1 MTRSMLRRRT
11 AGLGMAAVLVATL
24 CFTIAA
30 PVAAGSASVV
40 GPVTVPR
47 GGTSATAAT
56 IAFSETLPNEFPNGS
71 FSITVAILD
80 AAYGATV
87 TFDQTSAPT
96 LSKPDS
102 VQATVAWAGASSF
115 TITGTASSTGQVE
128 SMAVGSLRVKA
139 TGAAALGPIITT
151 YSTTG
156 LPAGIFD
163 AKFTASGVLS
173 AVAASGVMSL
183 SVTMDPGSP
192 NFIATGANA
201 GNLFIGT
208 GGVSPENKPVA
219 SATFTTVTLTTA
231 TSFAHVLGERV
242 TQTQTATF
250 GWLPSI
256 GSVPGIATG
265 VSVTASSPTTVFKGI
280 ADQAVG
286 NVIITETAGHPLTAG
301 QVIQVA
307 VANDPSLGVPGATFV
322 GTPTVAANTVA
333 SGITATI
340 QNVTAAGFQVKVG
353 AAASGLTGGQLT
365 ISGIRMTVRA
375 DASTGSLQL
384 SVLGTTVTVATVAA
398 SGTTTLLLTAFPGT
412 SVAPNGAVTLRAQFS
427 VAVAGLPIVFQ
438 AKPTGATVFTTIG
451 TVNTNAS
458 GYADLAIAVPVTTT
472 YQAVFAGSAGLQAAT
487 SAPLTVTV
495 MGTAVPSLTL
505 QIAAGYKTSL
515 TTPYGIAVSVPNGKY
530 VTLKAV
536 YGVATP
542 NVAVKFYQRIGKTGA
557 WTFLSTGRTDAAG
570 VVVWSKVVKV
580 PAGATGYGRY
590 VYFKV
595 TVDLTPSLTL
605 VSNAVRAVAK

>member
-1 MTRSMLRRRT
+1 MTRSTLRGR
-11 AGLGMAAVLVATL
+11 AAVLGTATVLVAAL
-24 CFTIAA
+24 CFTVAA

-47 GGTSATAAT
+47 GGTSATAASVVF
-56 IAFSETLPNEFPNGS
+56 AETLPNEFPNGP

-80 AAYGATV
+80 ASYGATV
-87 TFDQTSAPT
+87 TFDQTGSPS

-128 SMAVGSLRVKA
+128 SMAVGNLRVKA
-139 TGAAALGPIITT
+139 TAGAALGSIITT

-163 AKFTASGVLS
+163 AQHTASGALS
-173 AVAASGVMSL
+173 AAAASGVSSL

-192 NFIATGANA
+192 NFITTGANA

-208 GGVSPENKPVA
+208 GGANPENKPVT

-242 TQTQTATF
+242 TQTQTATP

-265 VSVTASSPTTVFKGI
+265 ISVTASGPTTVYKGV

-286 NVIITETAGHPLTAG
+286 SVIITETAGHPLTAG
-301 QVIQVA
+301 QVIHVSA
-307 VANDPSLGVPGATFV
+307 ANDPGLGTPGATFV

-340 QNVTAAGFQVKVG
+340 QNVTSTGFDVKVG

-384 SVLGTTVTVATVAA
+384 SVLGTTVAVATVAA
-398 SGTTTLLLTAFPGT
+398 SSTTTLLLTAFPGT

-451 TVNTNAS
+451 TVNTNSS
-458 GYADLAIAVPVTTT
+458 GYSDLPITVPVTTT
-472 YQAVFAGSAGLQAAT
+472 YQAVFAGSGGLQAAT
-487 SAPLTVTV
+487 SAPVTVTV
-495 MGTAVPSLTL
+495 TAVPTLTL

-515 TTPYGIAVSVPNGKY
+515 TTPYGTAVSVPNGKY
-530 VTLKAV
+530 VTLKV
-536 YGVATP
+536 NYGVATP

-595 TVDLTPSLTL
+595 TVDLTPSVTL

>member
-1 MTRSMLRRRT
+1 
-11 AGLGMAAVLVATL
+11 
-24 CFTIAA
+24 
-30 PVAAGSASVV
+30 
-40 GPVTVPR
+40 
-47 GGTSATAAT
+47 
-56 IAFSETLPNEFPNGS
+56 
-71 FSITVAILD
+71 
-80 AAYGATV
+80 
-87 TFDQTSAPT
+87 
-96 LSKPDS
+96 
-102 VQATVAWAGASSF
+102 
-115 TITGTASSTGQVE
+115 
-128 SMAVGSLRVKA
+128 
-139 TGAAALGPIITT
+139 
-151 YSTTG
+151 
-156 LPAGIFD
+156 
-163 AKFTASGVLS
+163 
-173 AVAASGVMSL
+173 MSL

-231 TSFAHVLGERV
+231 TSFAHLLGERV
-242 TQTQTATF
+242 TQTQTATL

-398 SGTTTLLLTAFPGT
+398 SSTTTLSLTAIPGT
-412 SVAPNGAVTLRAQFS
+412 TVAPNGVVTLRAQFS

-451 TVNTNAS
+451 TVNTNSS
-458 GYADLAIAVPVTTT
+458 GYADLAITVPVTTT

-487 SAPLTVTV
+487 SAPVTVTV
-495 MGTAVPSLTL
+495 TAVPTLTL

-515 TTPYGIAVSVPNGKY
+515 TTPYGTAVSVPNGKY
-530 VTLKAV
+530 VTLKV
-536 YGVATP
+536 TYGVATP